1 VALVFEDSGTVRIR
15 IEDDGVGARDPA
27 DGFGLLGMRERAA
40 LVGGTLAV
48 VTAPNHGFAVELE
61 VPG

>member
-1 VALVFEDSGTVRIR
+1 VRIR

-48 VTAPNHGFAVELE
+48 VTAPNRGFAVELE